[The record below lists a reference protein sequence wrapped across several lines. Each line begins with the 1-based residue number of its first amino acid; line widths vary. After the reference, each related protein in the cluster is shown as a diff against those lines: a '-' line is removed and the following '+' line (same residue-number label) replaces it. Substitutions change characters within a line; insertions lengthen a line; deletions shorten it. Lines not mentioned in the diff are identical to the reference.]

1 LVAGLVLCRRKRP
14 LITVSLG
21 IISLCI
27 ALLVSWIP
35 QVSDEC
41 RMTVLDVGQGQ
52 SIILQ
57 SEGRTFLVDCGGSYE
72 EDTADLAAER
82 LLSMGIDRIDG
93 LILTHYDEDHAGG
106 VAYFMTRIRVDAF
119 YFPVWEE
126 DDLLGQQLGTMDGV
140 CLVDR
145 DMILQYDSVK
155 ITLVTSQRVN
165 SKNESSLCVLFQ
177 TENCDILLTGD
188 RSAAGEL
195 ELLERLD
202 LPKLEVLVAG
212 HHGSKNSTCQE
223 LLNATQP
230 QVVVISAGKNNAY
243 GHPADEL
250 LERLDTQGC
259 TVFRTD
265 RDGTII
271 IRR

>member
-1 LVAGLVLCRRKRP
+1 M
-14 LITVSLG
+14 
-21 IISLCI
+21 
-27 ALLVSWIP
+27 
-35 QVSDEC
+35 SDEC

-72 EDTADLAAER
+72 EDAADLAAER

-93 LILTHYDEDHAGG
+93 LILTHYDTDHAGG
-106 VAYFMTRIRVDAF
+106 VAYFLTRIRADAL
-119 YFPVWEE
+119 YFPKWEE

-145 DMILQYDSVK
+145 DMVLQYDTVK
-155 ITLVTSQRVN
+155 ITLISSQRVN
-165 SKNESSLCVLFQ
+165 SNNESSLCVLFQ

-188 RSAAGEL
+188 RGIAGEL
-195 ELLERLD
+195 ELMERLD
-202 LPKLEVLVAG
+202 IPKLEVLVAG
-212 HHGSKNSTCQE
+212 HHGSKNSTSQA
-223 LLNATQP
+223 LVDATQP
-230 QVVVISAGKNNAY
+230 QVVVISVGENNAY
-243 GHPADEL
+243 GHPAEEL
-250 LERLDTQGC
+250 LQRLEELGC